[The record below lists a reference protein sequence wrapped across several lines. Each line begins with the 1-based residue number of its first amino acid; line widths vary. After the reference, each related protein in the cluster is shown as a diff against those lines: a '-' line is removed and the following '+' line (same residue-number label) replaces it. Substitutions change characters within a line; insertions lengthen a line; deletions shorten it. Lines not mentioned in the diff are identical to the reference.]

1 MKDLFRFGAT
11 ELARRIRARE
21 VSSVEVVRA
30 HLERI
35 EAVNSKLNALTVVLA
50 DEALTAA
57 EACDRALAEGRS
69 PLGPLHGVPMTVKEN
84 IDLAGT
90 ATTEGIV
97 ALAQSMPASD
107 GPHVLQLRAAGA
119 IPIARSN
126 MPDFGLRWHTDNA
139 LRGTTLNPWDRSR
152 TPGGSSGGEAA
163 ALATGMTPLGNGND
177 LGGSLRW
184 PSQCCGTT
192 AIRPTLGRVPWH
204 HATLPGEPPICLQL
218 MAVEG
223 PMARHVRDLRTA
235 LRAMSR
241 PDPRDPT
248 SVPAPLDWPK
258 PEPPVRVAVTFNP
271 SGLGVDPQVADGVR
285 RAANALA
292 AAGYAIEEL
301 EPPAVAEAHAV
312 WQRLVLA
319 DARLLWSMVGT
330 MASPGARAF
339 MEATFQVEP
348 EADLTSYQMG
358 LGARLGLLRL
368 WAQFQARTPL
378 ILGPVATI
386 RPFPVGR
393 DLEGI
398 EAVREISLAMRLTVA
413 ANLLGLPAVA
423 VPVGVA
429 EGLPQ
434 AVQVIG
440 PAFREDL
447 CLDAAEAIEERLGV
461 ITPIDVN
468 QDP

>member
-184 PSQCCGTT
+184 PSQCCG
-192 AIRPTLGRVPWH
+192 GRRRIDFDEFLTIH
-204 HATLPGEPPICLQL
+204 GELAEIFGDSPG
-218 MAVEG
+218 
-223 PMARHVRDLRTA
+223 RDLDLKA
-235 LRAMSR
+235 LH
-241 PDPRDPT
+241 
-248 SVPAPLDWPK
+248 
-258 PEPPVRVAVTFNP
+258 
-271 SGLGVDPQVADGVR
+271 GVDPFFRYEVTREGVLLYGDPADYEEFK
-285 RAANALA
+285 A
-292 AAGYAIEEL
+292 YAYRDYIDSADLREL
-301 EPPAVAEAHAV
+301 E
-312 WQRLVLA
+312 RI
-319 DARLLWSMVGT
+319 LLEKS
-330 MASPGARAF
+330 
-339 MEATFQVEP
+339 
-348 EADLTSYQMG
+348 
-358 LGARLGLLRL
+358 
-368 WAQFQARTPL
+368 
-378 ILGPVATI
+378 I
-386 RPFPVGR
+386 R
-393 DLEGI
+393 
-398 EAVREISLAMRLTVA
+398 SLA
-413 ANLLGLPAVA
+413 
-423 VPVGVA
+423 
-429 EGLPQ
+429 
-434 AVQVIG
+434 
-440 PAFREDL
+440 
-447 CLDAAEAIEERLGV
+447 ERYA
-461 ITPIDVN
+461 
-468 QDP
+468 